1 MVSSRVAPF
10 PRADVDTDQ
19 IIPARFL
26 RSVNRTGYGPYL
38 FHGLRFTAAGEPDP
52 GFEPN
57 EPRYTGAEI
66 LAAGANFGCGSSRE
80 HAAWALLDHG
90 FRAIIAPGF
99 ADIFRANCHQN
110 GLLPVVLDERT
121 VDTIVQQTRTSD
133 DYAVTIDLESTRVTD
148 SAGLDVAFDID
159 PFRRDCLLNGWD
171 DIDLTLQHEAAI
183 RAYEQSRGLVPYME
197 RAGSDAERRQRA
209 DARGEPH
216 SDVGRGVW
224 EG

>member
-1 MVSSRVAPF
+1 MTAFLSLTSRVVPL
-10 PRADVDTDQ
+10 PENDVDTDQ

-90 FRAIIAPGF
+90 FRVIVAPGF
-99 ADIFRANCHQN
+99 ADIFRANCYQN
-110 GLLPVVLDERT
+110 GLLPVVLDGRT
-121 VDTIVQQTRTSD
+121 VDAIVQRTRVSD
-133 DYAVTIDLESTRVTD
+133 GYTVTIDLESTRVTD

-171 DIDLTLQHEAAI
+171 DIDLTLQHEEAI
-183 RAYEQSRGLVPYME
+183 RAYEQSRGLAPSMD
-197 RAGSDAERRQRA
+197 RAGSDREQRQRA
-209 DARGEPH
+209 DARGEPQ
-216 SDVGRGVW
+216 ST
-224 EG
+224 